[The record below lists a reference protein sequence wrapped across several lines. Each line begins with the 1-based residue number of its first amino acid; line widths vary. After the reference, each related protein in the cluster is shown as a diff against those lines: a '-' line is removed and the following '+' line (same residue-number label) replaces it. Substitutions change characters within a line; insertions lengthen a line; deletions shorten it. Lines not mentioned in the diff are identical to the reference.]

1 MKITVR
7 EIIFVHAYAVIN
19 HSVRAG
25 KLIELRAV
33 HAYDRQS
40 HRFFL
45 REFVMGHSVER
56 FYSVIILSHE
66 LRQADVVIQI
76 GFVRLVGKVHIRLF
90 GNTEFFEMRSERGEI
105 LLQKREIFLVR
116 RGDFPAENLLLFSV
130 FGCDDLRASLAA
142 PLREQ
147 MRKFEVFYP
156 SLFAYSDDFVEF
168 RKIKV
173 ILLATLRYLHE
184 LRSEPFSPD
193 FGIERG
199 RERGYENHI
208 VAHFRVSG

>member
-1 MKITVR
+1 
-7 EIIFVHAYAVIN
+7 
-19 HSVRAG
+19 
-25 KLIELRAV
+25 
-33 HAYDRQS
+33 
-40 HRFFL
+40 
-45 REFVMGHSVER
+45 
-56 FYSVIILSHE
+56 
-66 LRQADVVIQI
+66 
-76 GFVRLVGKVHIRLF
+76 
-90 GNTEFFEMRSERGEI
+90 MRSERGEI

-116 RGDFPAENLLLFSV
+116 RGDVPAENLLPFSV

-156 SLFAYSDDFVEF
+156 RLFTDFDNFIELRKVEIIF
-168 RKIKV
+168 
-173 ILLATLRYLHE
+173 LATLRYLHE